1 MEHVLSMPQWE
12 TCQERMSEL
21 DDIDALVVR
30 YRAQVLRLVAFS
42 LGDPDEAASVT
53 QDCFLR
59 AYDTRAQYR
68 GQCAVS
74 TWLLQIAYNLMRD
87 RVRTRKFQFWRRAR
101 MRAMDLSELAGQMPS
116 GASSSEAQLLARER
130 VEQVWAALAELS
142 PRQRSVFVLR
152 FVEEMELPEIVVA
165 TGMNLATVKTHLYR
179 ALHAI
184 RSRMGEGEKGSPA

>member
-1 MEHVLSMPQWE
+1 M
-12 TCQERMSEL
+12 TCEDRMSEL
-21 DDIDALVVR
+21 DDIDALVLR

-42 LGDPDEAASVT
+42 LDDPDEAASIT

-59 AYDTRAQYR
+59 AYVTRGQYR

-87 RVRTRKFQFWRRAR
+87 RVRRRKFQFWRRAR
-101 MRAMDLSELAGQMPS
+101 VRAIDVSEVASQLAS
-116 GASSSEAQLLARER
+116 GASSSESQLLARER
-130 VEQVWAALAELS
+130 LEQVWATLAELS

-152 FVEEMELPEIVVA
+152 FVEEMELPEIVAA

-179 ALHAI
+179 AIHEV
-184 RSRMGEGEKGSPA
+184 RSRIGDEGRGSSA

>member
-1 MEHVLSMPQWE
+1 MPQLK
-12 TCQERMSEL
+12 TCENRMSEL
-21 DDIDALVVR
+21 DDIDALVVQ
-30 YRAQVLRLVAFS
+30 YRARVLRLVALS
-42 LGDPDEAASVT
+42 LDDPDEAASVT

-101 MRAMDLSELAGQMPS
+101 TRAIDVSEIAGQLPS
-116 GASSSEAQLLARER
+116 GASSSESQLLARER
-130 VEQVWAALAELS
+130 VEQVRAALAQLS

-152 FVEEMELPEIVVA
+152 FIEEMELPEIVMA

-179 ALHAI
+179 ALH
-184 RSRMGEGEKGSPA
+184 

>member
-1 MEHVLSMPQWE
+1 MEHVLSMPQLE
-12 TCQERMSEL
+12 TSEARISEL
-21 DDIDALVVR
+21 DDIEALVVR

-42 LGDPDEAASVT
+42 LDDPDDAASVT

-74 TWLLQIAYNLMRD
+74 TWLMQIAYNLMRD

-101 MRAMDLSELAGQMPS
+101 MRAMDLSELAARMPS
-116 GASSSEAQLLARER
+116 GASSSESQLLARER
-130 VEQVWAALAELS
+130 VGQVWEALRELS

-152 FVEEMELPEIVVA
+152 FVEEMELPEIVAA

-179 ALHAI
+179 ALHAV
-184 RSRMGEGEKGSPA
+184 RTRMGEGEKGSPA